1 MTVSILLFLPIVAA
15 LVVLLFK
22 NEVAKYAALTF
33 AVAELVIAG
42 IFLSRFTPDA
52 TTQFSVIV
60 PWIPKAGIYFIAG
73 IDGISM
79 IMVLLTTLLVPLII
93 LTTFKHQYKN
103 ASAFYALILFMQ
115 AGLLIVFTA
124 LDGFLFYVGWE
135 AALIPI
141 YFICAMWGG
150 ENRIRVNIKFFIY
163 TFAGSLCMLVGI
175 IYLYMQTPSKTYDLH
190 GFYDLA
196 LTAHQQSWVFWAFFL
211 AFAIKMPIF
220 PFHTW
225 QPDTYTEAP
234 SAGTMMLSGIMLKMG
249 IYGVIRWLIPIAP
262 LGVQQWG
269 LMALV
274 LSIIG
279 IVYASI
285 IAFKQKDGKRLVAY
299 SSIAHVGLIAAA
311 LFTFIRYDGAF
322 VWTSQGLQG
331 AMIQMLNHGINVVGM
346 FFIWDIISRRMNTR
360 DISDLG
366 GIAKVAPKFAIAFLI
381 IVLGTVALPLTNGF
395 IGEFLLLNSIFQY
408 NIWFAAVAGLT
419 MIFGAVYMLRMYK
432 ATMQGETN
440 ALTITFT
447 DISGSEQVVLAII
460 CILIIVIGIYPQ
472 PILHLSEAAVN
483 NLIHM
488 VHNKVLPENLL
499 PGGKF

>member
-22 NEVAKYAALTF
+22 NEAAKYAALTF

-42 IFLSRFTPDA
+42 IFLSNFTPDA
-52 TTQFSVIV
+52 STQFSVTA
-60 PWIPKAGIYFIAG
+60 PWLPKAGIYFIAG

-163 TFAGSLCMLVGI
+163 TFAGSLFMLLGI
-175 IYLYMQTPSKTYDLH
+175 IYLHTQTPSGTYDLH
-190 GFYDLA
+190 AFYELNLD
-196 LTAHQQSWVFWAFFL
+196 AHQQSLVFLAFFL

-262 LGVQQWG
+262 LGVKQWG
-269 LMALV
+269 LTALI

-311 LFTFIRYDGAF
+311 LFSFTLPDGTF
-322 VWTSQGLQG
+322 VWSMSGLQG
-331 AMIQMLNHGINVVGM
+331 ALIQMLNHGINVVGL
-346 FFIWDIISRRMNTR
+346 FFIWDILSRRLNTR
-360 DISDLG
+360 DISQLG

-395 IGEFLLLNSIFQY
+395 IGEFLLLFSVFQY
-408 NIWFAAVAGLT
+408 NIWFGAIAGLT

-432 ATMQGETN
+432 SVMQGETN

-447 DISGSEQVVLAII
+447 DISGSEVVALGII
-460 CILIIVIGIYPQ
+460 CILIIAIGVYPK
-472 PILHLSEAAVN
+472 PILHLSEAAVT
-483 NLIHM
+483 NLINS
-488 VHNKVLPENLL
+488 VHNKLVPL
-499 PGGKF
+499 K

>member
-22 NEVAKYAALTF
+22 NEVAKYAAFTF
-33 AVAELVIAG
+33 ALAELVVAG
-42 IFLSRFTPDA
+42 IFLSRFVADA
-52 TTQFSVIV
+52 STQFTIDV
-60 PWIPKAGIYFIAG
+60 PWITRAGIYFTAG

-79 IMVLLTTLLVPLII
+79 IMVILTTLLVPLII

-103 ASAFYALILFMQ
+103 ASAFYSLILFMQ
-115 AGLLIVFTA
+115 AGMLVVFTA

-150 ENRIRVNIKFFIY
+150 ENRIKVNIKFFIY
-163 TFAGSLCMLVGI
+163 TFAGSLCMLVGL
-175 IYLYMQTPSKTYDLH
+175 IYLYMQTPSRTFDIH
-190 GFYDLA
+190 EFYNLA
-196 LTAHQQSWVFWAFFL
+196 LTAKQQSWLFWAFFL

-234 SAGTMMLSGIMLKMG
+234 GAGTMMLAGIMLKMG

-262 LGVQQWG
+262 LGVKQWG
-269 LMALV
+269 NLALI

-279 IVYASI
+279 IVYASL

-311 LFTFIRYDGAF
+311 LFTFISSDGYYM
-322 VWTSQGLQG
+322 WSSQSLQG
-331 AMIQMLNHGINVVGM
+331 AMIQMLNHGINVVGL
-346 FFIWDIISRRMNTR
+346 FFIWDIISTRLNTR
-360 DISDLG
+360 DISQLG

-395 IGEFLLLNSIFQY
+395 IGEFLLLNGIFQY
-408 NIWFAAVAGLT
+408 TLWFAAIAGLT

-432 ATMQGETN
+432 GVMQGETN

-447 DISGSEQVVLAII
+447 DISGSEQIVLAVI
-460 CILIIVIGIYPQ
+460 CFLIIAIGVYPQ

-483 NLIHM
+483 NLIDV
-488 VHNKVLPENLL
+488 VHTKVSGMNK
-499 PGGKF
+499 